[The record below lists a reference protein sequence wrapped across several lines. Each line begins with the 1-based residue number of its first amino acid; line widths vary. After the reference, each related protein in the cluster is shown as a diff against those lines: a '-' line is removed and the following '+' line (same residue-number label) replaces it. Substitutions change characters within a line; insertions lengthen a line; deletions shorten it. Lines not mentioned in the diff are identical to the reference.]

1 MAMHGRKA
9 RTRSGSSTKSKGG
22 RRQKDYDGHTMPGQD
37 FSDPKPGMWPART
50 GYTSQSREGAG
61 SHGVKL
67 YAGKYGKGMK
77 KKDM

>member
-9 RTRSGSSTKSKGG
+9 RTRKNGSTKSSGG
-22 RRQKDYDGHTMPGQD
+22 RRQKDYDGHAMPGQD

-50 GYTSQSREGAG
+50 GYTSQSRMGAG

-67 YAGKYGKGMK
+67 KAGEYGKKMGK
-77 KKDM
+77 KM